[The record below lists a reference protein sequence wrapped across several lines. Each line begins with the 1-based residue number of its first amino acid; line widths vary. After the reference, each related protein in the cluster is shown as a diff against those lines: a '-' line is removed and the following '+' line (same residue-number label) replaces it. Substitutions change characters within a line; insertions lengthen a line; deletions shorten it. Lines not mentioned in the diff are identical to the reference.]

1 MPVKELGEGMESVVK
16 CPLQSREISVQKNTE
31 VSNGEGKKKDHKDNK
46 YTWDATA
53 RLEHLVGS
61 ICLSF
66 RS

>member
-1 MPVKELGEGMESVVK
+1 MKELGEEMGSAVK
-16 CPLQSREISVQKNTE
+16 CPLESTQTSVQRNTE
-31 VSNGEGKKKDHKDNK
+31 VSNGEKKKKKDHKDNK

-66 RS
+66 HS

>member
-1 MPVKELGEGMESVVK
+1 MKELGEGMESVVK

-31 VSNGEGKKKDHKDNK
+31 VSNGEEKKKKDHKDNK

-66 RS
+66 HS